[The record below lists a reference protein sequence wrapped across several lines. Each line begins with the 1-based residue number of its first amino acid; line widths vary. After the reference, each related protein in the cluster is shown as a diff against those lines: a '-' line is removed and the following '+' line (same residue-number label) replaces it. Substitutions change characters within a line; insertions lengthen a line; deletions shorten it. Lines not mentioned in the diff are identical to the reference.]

1 MTQSGHTCQPW
12 SSQCPHR
19 HHRTPNKFPE
29 LENAGGACRN
39 PGGQAPLGP
48 WCYTTN
54 PSVRW
59 EYCNV
64 PVCSP
69 GKFPWKQTRWET
81 EKMLNTPIYY
91 INTNEIP
98 SLLSRENLISS
109 YVKITCYLHMW
120 KYHHCYGFIINRA
133 FHTKKLLKWNG
144 LVFHWCL
151 YNK

>member
-1 MTQSGHTCQPW
+1 MNKSEQKLKTSYPTQDDSLILFFYCSTDSCSFGNGQSYRGNISVTQSGHTCQPW

-29 LENAGGACRN
+29 LENAGSACRN

-69 GKFPWKQTRWET
+69 GKFPWKQTEWET
-81 EKMLNTPIYY
+81 EKV
-91 INTNEIP
+91 
-98 SLLSRENLISS
+98 LILQCIRVIVFGTLFS
-109 YVKITCYLHMW
+109 Y
-120 KYHHCYGFIINRA
+120 
-133 FHTKKLLKWNG
+133 
-144 LVFHWCL
+144 
-151 YNK
+151 